1 SQDSEFW
8 FEDGSVT
15 LVVEETGFF
24 VFKSVLARQSKFMS
38 RLFEGQADVPDDV
51 TIFHDGTEGMVICF
65 RSDIAQEWRHVLR
78 GCMSQHRTLLLPG
91 DPPPHPSAEQVFA
104 YVRLGRKYEF
114 TGLYESAMR
123 YLRNY
128 FPTNLTRWRQLSRYV
143 PPQFTMIDAVGVV
156 NIARLAPDLSILPT
170 ALFACC
176 VSTRP
181 EIVVGD
187 AQLDQRHGR
196 LSEEDV
202 ALCWKA
208 RTRLVA
214 VTSSSLLAVVSPI
227 LLSDCG
233 SISFHGDLCKAA
245 APHFLQAVETQIAKD
260 EKNPLQSVVSRF
272 DEGLLQKLCPQCLAG
287 LKDRS
292 QKIARQNWNKLP
304 SLLGLENLDVEWEK
318 EDV

>member
-1 SQDSEFW
+1 MSQDT
-8 FEDGSVT
+8 T
-15 LVVEETGFF
+15 LLYAVSRS
-24 VFKSVLARQSKFMS
+24 SVLCASLPNYRDTC
-38 RLFEGQADVPDDV
+38 R
-51 TIFHDGTEGMVICF
+51 
-65 RSDIAQEWRHVLR
+65 
-78 GCMSQHRTLLLPG
+78 LPG
-91 DPPPHPSAEQVFA
+91 DTLPHPSAAQVFA
-104 YVRLGRKYEF
+104 CVRLGRKCEF
-114 TGLYESAMR
+114 KELYERAMR
-123 YLRNY
+123 CLRSY

-208 RTRLVA
+208 RTHLVA
-214 VTSSSLLAVVSPI
+214 VTSSSPLVVVSPI
-227 LLSDCG
+227 LPSDCE
-233 SISFHGDLCKAA
+233 SASLHGDPCKAA
-245 APHFLQAVETQIAKD
+245 APPFLQAVEKQIAKD
-260 EKNPLQSVVSRF
+260 ENNPLQSVVSRF
-272 DEGLLQKLCPQCLAG
+272 DEGLLQKLCPQCLTG
-287 LKDRS
+287 LKGRS
-292 QKIARQNWNKLP
+292 QKPARQNWNKLP

-318 EDV
+318 GDVWSPVVLLHANSDRF